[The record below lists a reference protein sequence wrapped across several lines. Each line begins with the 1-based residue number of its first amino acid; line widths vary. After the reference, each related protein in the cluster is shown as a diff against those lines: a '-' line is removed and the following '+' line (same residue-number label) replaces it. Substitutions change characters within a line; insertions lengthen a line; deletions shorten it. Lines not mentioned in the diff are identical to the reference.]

1 MDDKVL
7 FDRFQRRF
15 GSTVP
20 AEDKGFVMQALED
33 AANAVCDLTGRDEV
47 PERLVDVQVE
57 LAIIAYNR
65 RGTEGESSRSE
76 GGISRSFEDLSP
88 LMLARLKNYPRK
100 VGVVYAVSKAKPDGD
115 DTAPPEEERE

>member
-1 MDDKVL
+1 MNDMVL
-7 FDRFQRRF
+7 FERFQRRF

-20 AEDKGFVMQALED
+20 AEDKEFVLQALED
-33 AANAVCDLTGRDEV
+33 AANAVCDLTGRDIV
-47 PERLVDVQVE
+47 PERLTDVQVE

-76 GGISRSFEDLSP
+76 GGISQSFESLSP

-115 DTAPPEEERE
+115 NTAPLEENG

>member
-1 MDDKVL
+1 MNDMVL
-7 FDRFQRRF
+7 FERFQRRF

-20 AEDKGFVMQALED
+20 VEDKEFILQALLD
-33 AANAVCDLTGRDEV
+33 AGNAVCDLTGRDIV
-47 PERLVDVQVE
+47 PERLTDVQVE

-76 GGISRSFEDLSP
+76 GGISQSFESLSP

-100 VGVVYAVSKAKPDGD
+100 VGVVYAVSKKQPDGD
-115 DTAPPEEERE
+115 DTAPPEEDG